1 MYGPLV
7 KIRVSRTHNDFQG
20 GGMGWGGGGEGD
32 VVLMVCRASVNI
44 QLGFPVE

>member
-20 GGMGWGGGGEGD
+20 DGVGGGEGD